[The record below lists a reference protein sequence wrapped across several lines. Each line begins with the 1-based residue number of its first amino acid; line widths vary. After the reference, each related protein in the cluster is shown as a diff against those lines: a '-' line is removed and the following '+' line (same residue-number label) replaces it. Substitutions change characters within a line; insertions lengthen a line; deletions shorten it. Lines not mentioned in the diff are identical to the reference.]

1 MRLPRR
7 KIRSH
12 AAGASL
18 GLLGIALSLGPLVRT
33 EAATL
38 HLRSGALAIDCHW
51 TGGDGVIVTRGGVA
65 IRVPRAEVVRIDDAP
80 PPEPCPAAAPEPT
93 TTLGEPPAPASP
105 RVTAP
110 STPAAPAPQ
119 IPASPAEA
127 SLTPVQ
133 RQALADIRQF
143 VNGFVIDY
151 RLPTTIEVGV
161 MALGST
167 KLTSLANVGV
177 SHSLGR
183 LLVDPGLLGAP
194 IQDALIAKVLA
205 LQYGRRTLTATSLE
219 DYERQRRQENFEANA
234 KAVEILVRVKGW
246 PERAALH
253 SVHVWLLAL
262 HRGGRPPSSGQPS
275 ACDQIVELH
284 ARFPEHRE
292 WTAELSCT
300 PPPRAPGTAP
310 ARS

>member
-1 MRLPRR
+1 VGQRARGT
-7 KIRSH
+7 IRSERCLH
-12 AAGASL
+12 ALILSAAWH
-18 GLLGIALSLGPLVRT
+18 ALV
-33 EAATL
+33 AQA
-38 HLRSGALAIDCHW
+38 D
-51 TGGDGVIVTRGGVA
+51 TGW
-65 IRVPRAEVVRIDDAP
+65 
-80 PPEPCPAAAPEPT
+80 
-93 TTLGEPPAPASP
+93 
-105 RVTAP
+105 AP
-110 STPAAPAPQ
+110 SF
-119 IPASPAEA
+119 
-127 SLTPVQ
+127 
-133 RQALADIRQF
+133 RAL
-143 VNGFVIDY
+143 
-151 RLPTTIEVGV
+151 
-161 MALGST
+161 
-167 KLTSLANVGV
+167 
-177 SHSLGR
+177 
-183 LLVDPGLLGAP
+183 PGLLGAP

-275 ACDQIVELH
+275 ACDQIVELQ

-300 PPPRAPGTAP
+300 PPPRAPRTAP